1 MTKVT
6 QDDREA
12 AAKVAVQVEMREL
25 ILAGKADHHAEPW
38 AAHRIT
44 ADLAGYERG
53 QRETAER
60 IVAWLWKCQET
71 SCRALGGAPTPPRHA
86 QTAGPR
92 RPPSRGP
99 APPCPAALWVE
110 HG

>member
-12 AAKVAVQVEMREL
+12 AAKVAVLVEMREL
-25 ILAGKADHHAEPW
+25 ILAGKADYHAEPW

-60 IVAWLWKCQET
+60 IVAWLWKCQK
-71 SCRALGGAPTPPRHA
+71 AKLNHHA
-86 QTAGPR
+86 EVCHREDDDVLDAIVTAMNTF
-92 RPPSRGP
+92 
-99 APPCPAALWVE
+99 AYAADAIEAGEWK
-110 HG
+110 

>member
-25 ILAGKADHHAEPW
+25 ILAGKADYHAEPW

-60 IVAWLWKCQET
+60 IVAWLWRKVSDE
-71 SCRALGGAPTPPRHA
+71 LGQRSSFRKMRTR
-86 QTAGPR
+86 
-92 RPPSRGP
+92 
-99 APPCPAALWVE
+99 E
-110 HG
+110 